1 LPLDFATRIPDG
13 DTVFL
18 AIAYSKLPAAT
29 EAALFRCEV
38 GAENLESPRELPIM
52 GGRKL
57 QRKRV
62 YEKVS
67 ILSPGP
73 QHPPRREE
81 DDTYSKS
88 ERTSNGHNERVHD
101 NNLQLDF
108 DEADGAEVLRGESI
122 SMDLDDEEIEPDSA
136 VGDDDND
143 DDGEEEDENSV
154 DRLFERESAMIEAS
168 KREFE
173 NKKQEVLNQ
182 LPASYQDRFGQVGF
196 GKYSKKFY
204 PVMILGPY
212 DVPHGKP
219 AFIRENWMETFEKVR
234 KRERKPFLCR
244 SKFRVSHVTSVF
256 VPCR

>member
-1 LPLDFATRIPDG
+1 
-13 DTVFL
+13 
-18 AIAYSKLPAAT
+18 
-29 EAALFRCEV
+29 
-38 GAENLESPRELPIM
+38 M

-73 QHPPRREE
+73 QHPPRSEAS
-81 DDTYSKS
+81 DTFSKS
-88 ERTSNGHNERVHD
+88 EGGHD
-101 NNLQLDF
+101 SNLQLDF
-108 DEADGAEVLRGESI
+108 DEADGAEDVPRGESI
-122 SMDLDDEEIEPDSA
+122 SMDLDDERIESDSA
-136 VGDDDND
+136 VGVDA
-143 DDGEEEDENSV
+143 EEDDENSV
-154 DRLFERESAMIEAS
+154 DRLYEEESAKIAAN

-173 NKKQEVLNQ
+173 NKAKEVLDQ
-182 LPASYQDRFGQVGF
+182 LPASYLDRFGQVGF

-212 DVPHGKP
+212 DVPHGEP
-219 AFIRENWMETFEKVR
+219 AFIRESWMETFEKVR
-234 KRERKPFLCR
+234 KGQGEACLCR